1 MGSAYQDQ
9 FAPRKTAMLIARALA
24 EEIIERQ
31 LPRDYALPTEAR
43 MVEMFGVGRATLREA
58 LRLLELEGLI
68 RVKPGRSGGPVVDTP
83 PPDRLVDVLAI
94 LLAAEGTS
102 FGEVVETRAV
112 IEPHLASR
120 AAELAT
126 GEDIDRM
133 REAVEAESDLVDDEP
148 EFLLASRRFHRA
160 VAAASHTRPLERL
173 YFAISGVA
181 DGQALGVTYG
191 RKVLVAAVRTHRA
204 ILDAIEG
211 KDAERAYAATAKQLS
226 DQAALMRDKYPE
238 LLERRIR
245 LTTPLD
251 RTAVGVP
258 MLIDDERPAAS

>member
-1 MGSAYQDQ
+1 
-9 FAPRKTAMLIARALA
+9 MLIARALA

-31 LPRDYALPTEAR
+31 LAPDYALPTEAR

-68 RVKPGRSGGPVVDTP
+68 RMKPGRSGGPVVDTP
-83 PPDRLVDVLAI
+83 SPDRLVEVLAI

-102 FGEVVETRAV
+102 FGEVLDTRAV
-112 IEPHLASR
+112 IQPHLASR
-120 AAELAT
+120 AARLAT
-126 GEDIDRM
+126 PDDLAQM
-133 REAVEAESDLVDDEP
+133 HAAVAAEEELVDNETQY
-148 EFLLASRRFHRA
+148 LLASRRFHRA

-191 RKVLVAAVRTHRA
+191 RKVLRSAVRTHRE
-204 ILDAIEG
+204 ILAAIEA
-211 KDAERAYAATAKQLS
+211 KDEERAYATTAKQLREQTAFMEKNYA
-226 DQAALMRDKYPE
+226 D

-245 LTTPLD
+245 LASPID
-251 RTAVGVP
+251 GRAVGVP
-258 MLIDDERPAAS
+258 MLLDDVDQPAER